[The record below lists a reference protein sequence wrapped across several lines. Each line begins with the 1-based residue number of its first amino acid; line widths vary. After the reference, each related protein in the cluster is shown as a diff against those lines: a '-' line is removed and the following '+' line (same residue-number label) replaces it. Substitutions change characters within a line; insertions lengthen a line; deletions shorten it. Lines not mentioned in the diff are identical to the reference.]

1 MLRDSSWK
9 NNGKQRVMAIFSE
22 PLLKKCIRLACCT
35 GAIFC
40 FIAAP
45 VLAQNTGVEQLK
57 KEILSDTAFLKQLSQ
72 KVVRDY
78 LLENPEILL
87 EAQDVL
93 NTRME
98 AQMRADQGRIIK
110 EERAKIFHA
119 PDDAVFGNPKGDVT
133 IVEFYDYN
141 CGYCKKSFPTM
152 QALIKK
158 DPNLRFVMKDFPILG
173 QESADAHRVAR
184 AFQVVMPEK
193 YLQFHEAM
201 MRRPGRANAAS
212 AIELALSLG
221 ADKDKM
227 NKALADKSLLQ
238 PFVTNGEVAYK
249 LKVNATPAYI
259 IGNQVVS
266 GAVGTDA
273 LVKLI
278 EQERK
283 RGQ

>member
-1 MLRDSSWK
+1 
-9 NNGKQRVMAIFSE
+9 MAIFSW
-22 PLLKKCIRLACCT
+22 PVLKKCTQLACCA
-35 GAIFC
+35 GAMVFLA
-40 FIAAP
+40 AAP
-45 VLAQNTGVEQLK
+45 VLAQNAGVEQLK
-57 KEILSDTAFLKQLSQ
+57 KELLSDTGFLKQLSQ

-78 LLENPEILL
+78 LIENPEILL
-87 EAQDVL
+87 EAQNVL
-93 NTRME
+93 ETRME
-98 AQMRADQGRIIK
+98 AQARADQVKAIK
-110 EERAKIFHA
+110 EESAKIFHA
-119 PDDAVFGNPKGDVT
+119 PDDAVFGNPRGDVT

-173 QESADAHRVAR
+173 QDSVDAHRVAR
-184 AFQVVMPEK
+184 AFQVVMPDK
-193 YLQFHEAM
+193 YRQFHEAM
-201 MRRPGRANAAS
+201 MLRPGRANAAS
-212 AIELALSLG
+212 AIDVALSLG

-227 NKALADKSLLQ
+227 NRALADESLLQ

-249 LKVNATPAYI
+249 LRINATPAYI
-259 IGNQVVS
+259 IGHQVVS

-273 LVKLI
+273 LVKII